1 MVYHHLTDAPGRTTD
16 GCAWWREL
24 QTRLILKLR
33 IVVFLPGY
41 GMSGMEVL
49 FACPRCQQTN
59 RQPLP
64 ITSERIECPCGWSR
78 PQPVTE
84 GEGSALQEC
93 VICGCSDLWRQ
104 KDFPQKL
111 GLFCVGLAAL
121 LSTLAWWFY
130 EPMWAIGIL
139 LAFAAADLLLFL
151 FMKDVLVCYRCAA
164 RYRQP
169 GPLAETAPF
178 NLETAERYRQEAAR
192 IAEMAAV
199 PSAGKPADGL
209 R

>member
-1 MVYHHLTDAPGRTTD
+1 
-16 GCAWWREL
+16 
-24 QTRLILKLR
+24 
-33 IVVFLPGY
+33 
-41 GMSGMEVL
+41 MEVL

-59 RQPLP
+59 RQPLNGAAGP
-64 ITSERIECPCGWSR
+64 VECRCGWSR
-78 PQPVTE
+78 THPEVF
-84 GEGSALQEC
+84 GDGSKLREC
-93 VICGCSDLWRQ
+93 AICGCADLWRQ

-121 LSTLAWWFY
+121 LSTIAWWLY
-130 EPMWAIGIL
+130 EPMWTIGIL

-192 IAEMAAV
+192 LAELTAV
-199 PSAGKPADGL
+199 TTVSKPADGI